1 MGGNVLGA
9 GNRPPVGFVLNLLE
23 RTEGKEMAT
32 EYIFTKFFH
41 ILIAILALG
50 TSAGLGILLE
60 LYGDHPTHGAYVLG
74 AIKRLVTFFVIPGYL
89 LMLATGLWM
98 VHLSWPLK
106 TTWILAA
113 LALWGIGL
121 LALTISQWV
130 LTKQL
135 RLFETSG
142 PGSSSYRRT
151 SLLGRVLG
159 AGTGL
164 LVIAILYLMVFKPGT

>member
-1 MGGNVLGA
+1 
-9 GNRPPVGFVLNLLE
+9 
-23 RTEGKEMAT
+23 MAT
-32 EYIFTKFFH
+32 EYLFTKFFH

-89 LMLATGLWM
+89 LTLVTGLWM

-106 TTWILAA
+106 TTWIRAA
-113 LALWGIGL
+113 LTLWGIGL
-121 LALTISQWV
+121 VALTISQQV

-135 RLFETSG
+135 RLLETSG

-151 SLLGRVLG
+151 SLLGRALG
-159 AGTGL
+159 AGSGL
-164 LVIAILYLMVFKPGT
+164 LIAILYLMVFKPGT